1 MTCKYCK
8 DEICTN
14 VDRRLKPVDE
24 NLLKERE

>member
-8 DEICTN
+8 DEFCTN

-24 NLLKERE
+24 NLLKERD